1 MQLLIK
7 RTQRKGGM
15 LGGKTIF
22 ALTIRAQYTEAERA
36 NINNYNLGGEIIYD
50 SKASQEML
58 QKGATSSSNLVGF
71 GYLALSKLALRITIA
86 SLQQG
91 HTIEAK
97 DLHELSESEAAI
109 IDACKG
115 LKQYLEAAA
124 SFDGREI
131 VVNLDELVE

>member
-22 ALTIRAQYTEAERA
+22 ALSIRAQYTEEERA
-36 NINNYNLGGEIIYD
+36 NINNYNLGGEVIYD
-50 SKASQEML
+50 SKASQRLLE
-58 QKGATSSSNLVGF
+58 KGATSRSNLVGF
-71 GYLALSKLALRITIA
+71 GYIALSKLALRITIA

-97 DLHELSESEAAI
+97 DLAELSESEAAI

-115 LKQYLEAAA
+115 LKSYLEAAA
-124 SFDGREI
+124 SFDGGEI
-131 VVNLDELVE
+131 VVNLDELVA